1 MDTIQLSSFNKS
13 TSCFMFCHGSAI
25 LFIEVWYAGC
35 MVLEL
40 MFQIYVISSPSSA
53 ILFKEIWYANYMV
66 MGLML
71 HI

>member
-1 MDTIQLSSFNKS
+1 
-13 TSCFMFCHGSAI
+13 MFCHGSAI